1 LFNESS
7 ECLKFNHCLN
17 KYVYNNFPWPENATA
32 RQREAIAE
40 KAQAVLDARARFM
53 DSGSARVPRAGFG
66 VAPQPPAH
74 PTLPSGAT
82 PDGAA
87 GTVALPAKT
96 ATLADLYDP
105 LAMGK

>member
-1 LFNESS
+1 MPDHLHLLVGIKPDMALS
-7 ECLKFNHCLN
+7 
-17 KYVYNNFPWPENATA
+17 
-32 RQREAIAE
+32 
-40 KAQAVLDARARFM
+40 

-82 PDGAA
+82 PDGAT

-96 ATLADLYDP
+96 ATLAGLYDP
-105 LAMGK
+105 LAMAPALAPSRFGLGLHLARLSNLQIFLAS

>member
-1 LFNESS
+1 VLIAARCHPQELAQPSIS
-7 ECLKFNHCLN
+7 IRGRKL
-17 KYVYNNFPWPENATA
+17 PPA
-32 RQREAIAE
+32 RQREAVAE
-40 KAQAVLDARARFM
+40 KAQAVLDARAQFM

-82 PDGAA
+82 PDGAT

-96 ATLADLYDP
+96 ATLAGLYDP